1 MHELM
6 KAVGNLENDP
16 SVVKVFGAIIYSN
29 RHPHIKKVLK
39 DEDYWIA
46 LDDISGTRW
55 TIFAA
60 RAVEGKTESRGGGGP
75 PGFLGMMYQV
85 WVEPSQNR
93 QLIEYLAIESTEK
106 PLFVIFARLKNGQI
120 LKSILNLDDSSME
133 KAYKRL
139 NSIIRDL
146 TSSVERIEKENIEN
160 YESVFN
166 AVEMSMSRI
175 RDIDTLKKLFNVYEW
190 FKKIKP

>member
-46 LDDISGTRW
+46 LDDVSGTRW

-60 RAVEGKTESRGGGGP
+60 RAVEGKTEIRGGGGP

-93 QLIEYLAIESTEK
+93 QLMEYLAIESTEK
-106 PLFVIFARLKNGQI
+106 PLFVIFSRLKNGQI
-120 LKSILNLDDSSME
+120 LKSILNLDRFFNGARHM
-133 KAYKRL
+133 KG
-139 NSIIRDL
+139 L
-146 TSSVERIEKENIEN
+146 TV
-160 YESVFN
+160 
-166 AVEMSMSRI
+166 
-175 RDIDTLKKLFNVYEW
+175 LFE
-190 FKKIKP
+190 I

>member
-39 DEDYWIA
+39 DEDYWIS

-60 RAVEGKTESRGGGGP
+60 RAVEGKTE
-75 PGFLGMMYQV
+75 
-85 WVEPSQNR
+85 
-93 QLIEYLAIESTEK
+93 
-106 PLFVIFARLKNGQI
+106 
-120 LKSILNLDDSSME
+120 
-133 KAYKRL
+133 
-139 NSIIRDL
+139 IR
-146 TSSVERIEKENIEN
+146 
-160 YESVFN
+160 
-166 AVEMSMSRI
+166 
-175 RDIDTLKKLFNVYEW
+175 
-190 FKKIKP
+190 